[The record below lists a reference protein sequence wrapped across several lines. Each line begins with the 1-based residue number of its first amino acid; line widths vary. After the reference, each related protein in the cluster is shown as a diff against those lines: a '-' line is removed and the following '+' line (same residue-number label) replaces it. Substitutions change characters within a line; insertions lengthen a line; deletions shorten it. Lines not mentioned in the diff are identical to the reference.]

1 VVSGT
6 ALPLGKEPLINAER
20 CCCLL
25 FVEQEITCT
34 LPVEI
39 YWSGSR
45 KISEEFS
52 IINIMSINNNA
63 RKKRK
68 KIEVASNGIV
78 LPRMPQDVWN
88 TVMSFNLTNM
98 KQTKTKQNQISFGHV
113 LMCIPFCAFPTKVER
128 HRIEKP
134 SDYFIETF
142 CKFTS
147 SR

>member
-6 ALPLGKEPLINAER
+6 ALPLGREPLINAER

-98 KQTKTKQNQISFGHV
+98 KQTKTKQNQISFGTRFDVHSI
-113 LMCIPFCAFPTKVER
+113 LRLPDE
-128 HRIEKP
+128 
-134 SDYFIETF
+134 
-142 CKFTS
+142 
-147 SR
+147 SRKTPNREALGLLY